1 MIEVLITDEMVNE
14 ARKCAADIGKLK
26 NSIEKGAGNL
36 AGCIGEILVRE
47 TLGYKKDSTYDY
59 DLRDQEGRTIDVKTK
74 RTTVTPKPEY
84 DCSVAAFNTKQK
96 CDKYVFVRVL
106 NDLTKGWILGEMNK
120 EEYFDTARYMPKGKY
135 DPANGFR
142 VKANC
147 YNVSIKD
154 LNECNEN

>member
-1 MIEVLITDEMVNE
+1 MIEVEITDEMLLE
-14 ARKCAADIGKLK
+14 ARDSAKELGKLK

-36 AGCIGEILVRE
+36 AGFLGEILVRE
-47 TLGYKKDSTYDY
+47 TLGYKSESTYDY
-59 DLRDQEGRTIDVKTK
+59 DLVDPQGLKIDVKTK
-74 RTTVTPKPEY
+74 RTTVTPKPDY

-106 NDLTKGWILGEMNK
+106 GDLSKGWILGEMNK
-120 EEYFDTARYMPKGKY
+120 EDYFESARYMRKGKI

-147 YNVSIKD
+147 YNVAIQD
-154 LNECNEN
+154 LKECK

>member
-1 MIEVLITDEMVNE
+1 MIEVEITDEMVNE
-14 ARKCAADIGKLK
+14 ARKLAKDLGKLK

-36 AGCIGEILVRE
+36 AGFIGEILVRE
-47 TLGYKKDSTYDY
+47 TFGYKTESTYDY
-59 DLRDQEGRTIDVKTK
+59 DLVDPKGLKIDVKTK
-74 RTTVTPKPEY
+74 RTTVTPKPDY

-106 NDLTKGWILGEMNK
+106 NDLSKGWILGEMNK
-120 EEYFDTARYMPKGKY
+120 EEYFESARYMRKGKI

-147 YNVSIKD
+147 YNVAIQD
-154 LNECNEN
+154 LKECK